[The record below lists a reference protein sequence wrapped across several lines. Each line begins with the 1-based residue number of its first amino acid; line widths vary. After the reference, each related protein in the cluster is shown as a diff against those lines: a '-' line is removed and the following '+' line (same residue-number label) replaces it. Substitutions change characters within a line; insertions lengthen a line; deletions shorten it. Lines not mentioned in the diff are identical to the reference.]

1 MWLGHN
7 VVLVISENLHRPR
20 QKCTLTQ
27 CSPVYLAQLMLSTI
41 CKVSTILQIFLQFE
55 ISITIIYWFHAP
67 LNPAFN
73 NRIAKNNVASSC

>member
-1 MWLGHN
+1 
-7 VVLVISENLHRPR
+7 
-20 QKCTLTQ
+20 
-27 CSPVYLAQLMLSTI
+27 MLSTI

-73 NRIAKNNVASSC
+73 NRIAKNNVASSCWWLYFRVNDVFLKGQSLFFQLYKN